1 MTKKVACIVGEG
13 FEDSEFRLPYDRL
26 KHAGY
31 TVDIIGAKEG
41 QEVEGKAA
49 KEKVRVECSIDD
61 ALEDLADY
69 GMLFI
74 PGGYSPD
81 HLRADARFVEFVRR
95 FDEAGL
101 PIAAVC
107 HGPQL
112 LMSAGLVQ
120 GRTLTAWQTI
130 QGDLELAGAQVLDQA
145 VVEDGNWI
153 TSRKPDDLELF
164 ADAMVERLEVMGL
177 DGGLDDRQAVEP
189 IHPGL

>member
-1 MTKKVACIVGEG
+1 MDKKVACIVGDG
-13 FEDSEFRLPYDRL
+13 FEDSEFRKPYDRL
-26 KHAGY
+26 KHAGF

-41 QEVEGKAA
+41 QELTGKAG
-49 KEKVRVECSIDD
+49 KETVRVECAIDD
-61 ALEDLADY
+61 ALDDLADY

-81 HLRADARFVEFVRR
+81 HLRADGRFVEFVKR

-120 GRTLTAWQTI
+120 GRTLTAWETI
-130 QGDLELAGAQVLDQA
+130 QGDLTLAGAHVLDQE
-145 VVEDGNWI
+145 VVEDANWI
-153 TSRKPDDLELF
+153 TSRKPDDLDAF
-164 ADAMVERLEVMGL
+164 ADAMVERLEVM
-177 DGGLDDRQAVEP
+177 DADDALENRQGSEP
-189 IHPGL
+189 THPGL